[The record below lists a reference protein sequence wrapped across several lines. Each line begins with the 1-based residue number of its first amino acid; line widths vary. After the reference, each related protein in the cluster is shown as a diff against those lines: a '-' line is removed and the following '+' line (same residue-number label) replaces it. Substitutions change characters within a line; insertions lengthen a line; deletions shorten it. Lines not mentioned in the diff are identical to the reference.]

1 MRGVDNWILATEFT
15 DASAASVRRAA
26 VVRKGDLLGH
36 LITETAD
43 QNVRYWLILVCPS
56 AAEISIVDNSK
67 FDVWLAH
74 QKEIKLDQTTIKTFD
89 QLNAA
94 NVGILQVDALQIES
108 ESNAVVRQLSVVIQR
123 ALESNASDIHF
134 EQGRETLVIQYRRD
148 GALLPADSIRDASK
162 SEQILSRIKVLAQ
175 LDITEQRLP
184 QDGRFSVSFCGRVID
199 IRVSVLPSMHGEDAV
214 LRLLDKSHLVMRK
227 GSLTLDSLGFDDVIA
242 NAIRAQCVLPYGMV
256 LLTGPT
262 GSGKT
267 TTLYTVLEETKRTD
281 EKIVSIEDPV
291 EYQIKGVLQVPVNEA
306 KGLTFARGLRA
317 ILRHDPDRILVGE
330 IRDNDTAQIAVQAA
344 MTGHLVYT
352 TIHANNA
359 IDVLDRIQQL
369 GVARLDLV
377 GALNAVIGQRLI
389 RLNCRFCR
397 GDGLKDG
404 DACQSCSGSGFAGRR
419 AIAELIVFDA
429 KLKAALRANVDRN
442 ELLLIIVAQEHYYSL
457 RDQALAL
464 VASGLTNQSE
474 ADRVTSTQ

>member
-1 MRGVDNWILATEFT
+1 MKEVDQWQLATDFT
-15 DASAASVRRAA
+15 DVSAASARRAA
-26 VVRKGDLLGH
+26 VIGKENLLGH
-36 LITETAD
+36 LMTDTAD
-43 QNVRYWLILVCPS
+43 QLVRYWLTLLCPN
-56 AAEISIVDNSK
+56 AAQICVVDDSE
-67 FDVWLAH
+67 FDVWLNT
-74 QKEIKLDQTTIKTFD
+74 QRVRQFDQSTIKT
-89 QLNAA
+89 LGHLAPTK
-94 NVGILQVDALQIES
+94 GEILQVDSVQIDN
-108 ESNAVVRQLSVVIQR
+108 ESNAVVRQLSVFIQR

-134 EQGRETLVIQYRRD
+134 EQGREKLVIQYRRD
-148 GALLPADSIRDASK
+148 GALWLADSIQDASK
-162 SEQILSRIKVLAQ
+162 CGQILSRIKVLAQ

-199 IRVSVLPSMHGEDAV
+199 IRVSILPSMHGEDAV
-214 LRLLDKSHLVMRK
+214 LRLLDKSNLVMRK
-227 GSLTLDSLGFDDVIA
+227 GGLALASLGFDDAIA
-242 NAIRAQCVLPYGMV
+242 TEIRAQCVLPYGMV

-291 EYQIKGVLQVPVNEA
+291 EYQMTGVLQVPVNEA

-330 IRDNDTAQIAVQAA
+330 IRDYDTAQIAVQAA

-389 RLNCRFCR
+389 RLICKFCQ
-397 GDGLKDG
+397 GHGVKDG
-404 DACQSCSGSGFAGRR
+404 DACQSCSGSGFAGRK
-419 AIAELIVFDA
+419 AIGELIVFDA
-429 KLKAALRANVDRN
+429 RLKAALRANVDRS
-442 ELLLIIVAQEHYYSL
+442 ELLLIIVAQEHYHSL

-474 ADRVTSTQ
+474 ADRVTTTQ